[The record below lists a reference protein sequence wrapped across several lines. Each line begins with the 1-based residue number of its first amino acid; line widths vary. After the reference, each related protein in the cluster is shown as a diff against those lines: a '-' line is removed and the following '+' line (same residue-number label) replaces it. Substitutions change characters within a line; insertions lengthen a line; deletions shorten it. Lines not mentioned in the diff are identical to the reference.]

1 MKNPLTPIPC
11 LTQSKKPVS
20 EKKKY
25 EMLEVSGDVGLRI
38 SGNTLNELFENAAL
52 GMSGLI
58 TDTAQIRETE
68 KKQIVVEADN
78 YESLFVRWL
87 NELVFLFDAHG
98 FIGKRFSVSVKDH
111 AVEAEVSG
119 GYFDPEVHEQRLL
132 IKAAT
137 YHRLFLKKNDAGWL
151 AEVIF
156 DI

>member
-1 MKNPLTPIPC
+1 MKR
-11 LTQSKKPVS
+11 
-20 EKKKY
+20 Y
-25 EMLEVSGDVGLRI
+25 ETLDISGDVGLRV
-38 SGNTLNELFENAAL
+38 SGDTLNELFENAAL

-58 TDTAQIRETE
+58 TDTAQISETE
-68 KKQIVVEADN
+68 KKQIAVEADN

-98 FIGKRFSVSVKDH
+98 FIGKQFSVSLKGN
-111 AVEAEVSG
+111 AIRAEVSG
-119 GYFDPEVHEQRLL
+119 GYFNPEINEQRLL

-137 YHRLFLKKNDAGWL
+137 YHRLFLKKNDSGWT

>member
-1 MKNPLTPIPC
+1 MAD
-11 LTQSKKPVS
+11 KKR
-20 EKKKY
+20 Y
-25 EMLEVSGDVGLRI
+25 ETLDIFGDVGLRVF
-38 SGNTLNELFENAAL
+38 GNTLNELFENAAL

-58 TDTAQIRETE
+58 TDTEQIRETE
-68 KKQIVVEADN
+68 KKQIAVEADN

-87 NELVFLFDAHG
+87 NELVFLFDTHG
-98 FIGKRFSVSVKDH
+98 FIGKQFSVSLNGN

-119 GYFDPEVHEQRLL
+119 GYFDPEIHEQRLL

-137 YHRLFLKKNDAGWL
+137 YHRLFLKKNDSGWL

>member
-1 MKNPLTPIPC
+1 M
-11 LTQSKKPVS
+11 S

-25 EMLEVSGDVGLRI
+25 EPLDVFGDVGLRVF
-38 SGNTLNELFENAAL
+38 GNTLNELFENAAF

-58 TDTAQIRETE
+58 TDTAQIMETE
-68 KKQIVVEADN
+68 KKQITVEADN

-98 FIGKRFSVSVKDH
+98 FIGKQFSVNLKGN
-111 AVEAEVSG
+111 AVEAEVLG
-119 GYFDPEVHEQRLL
+119 GYFDPEVQEQRLL

-137 YHRLFLKKNDAGWL
+137 YHRLFLKKNDSGWL